1 MTHKKHIIPKEDDI
15 LFRSMKGH
23 YVSSNEEN
31 FFKHLQYKEEYEIT
45 GLNDLLVSEYENE
58 NEIYLV
64 RMYYEEYLVG
74 QGIGSDGAREEH
86 VMTLS
91 EALAINLKNAGLLNQ
106 NLTLLEWLRE
116 RDYMCVNYNRNHD
129 LER

>member
-58 NEIYLV
+58 EEIYLV